1 MDAAHLIAIP
11 LFARLRPDEA
21 AALVRLLETRTL
33 APNEPLFWIGDAGHD
48 FWVIQK
54 GRVRLTY
61 PNNSGQEMTLATLGH
76 GDFLG
81 EIALLDGGPRTATA
95 RAVDHTTA
103 LVLSRDHFHQFIEK
117 HPSSAIH
124 MMTVLGRRQRETVE
138 RLRGIRNANEVVE
151 EAETTWLKVAGSIAA
166 AASSQWFILGH
177 ATAFGGWILANL
189 LLGRHAIDPFPF
201 FALADL
207 ATIEALFLAM
217 FILTSQNA
225 QAKKERIRADIE
237 YQTAL
242 KMQFEIMQLHQKM
255 DQALES
261 RRDRDGQA

>member
-1 MDAAHLIAIP
+1 MDAAKLREIP
-11 LFARLRPDEA
+11 LFARLSADEA
-21 AALVRLLETRTL
+21 AALAELLEQRSV
-33 APNEPLFWIGDAGHD
+33 APNEPLFWIGDPGHD

-61 PNNSGQEMTLATLGH
+61 PNHSGAEMTLATLNA

-81 EIALLDGGPRTATA
+81 EIALLDGGSRTATA
-95 RAVDHTTA
+95 RAVGELTA
-103 LVLSRDHFHQFIEK
+103 LILSREHFHGFIER

-151 EAETTWLKVAGSIAA
+151 EAETTWQSVARTIAA
-166 AASSQWFILGH
+166 AASSQWFVLGH

-189 LLGRHAIDPFPF
+189 LLGGHAIDPFPF

-207 ATIEALFLAM
+207 ATVEALFLAM

-225 QAKKERIRADIE
+225 QSKKERVRADIE

-242 KMQFEIMQLHQKM
+242 KMQFEIMQLHQKL
-255 DQALES
+255 DQVNEEK
-261 RRDRDGQA
+261 RET